1 MLKKITLLP
10 ALFVALALAGCSK
23 KTEDPTPTT
32 PALSAKATLLT
43 APKWRIT
50 AIVGSTTFNGQT
62 TTTNNYA
69 LLPVCQQDDFYKF
82 NTDFSAV
89 ADAGVVRCAPTDP
102 QTKTG
107 TWSFNAAETQITTI
121 DPSRP
126 VGSLGQSTTAD
137 LIQLTNTTL
146 VVKTTT
152 NQNLGGSTIVATA
165 TTTYAA
171 F

>member
-1 MLKKITLLP
+1 MLKKTALLP
-10 ALFVALALAGCSK
+10 VLILAIGLASCSK
-23 KTEDPTPTT
+23 KTDDPTPTT
-32 PALSAKATLLT
+32 PTLSAKVTLLT
-43 APKWRIT
+43 TPKWRIT
-50 AIVGSTTFNGQT
+50 AIVGGTTFNGQT
-62 TTTNNYA
+62 TTTNSYA

-89 ADAGVVRCAPTDP
+89 ADAGVVRCAPSDP

-126 VGSLGQSTTAD
+126 VGSLGQNTTAD

-152 NQNLGGSTIVATA
+152 NQTVGGYTIISTA
-165 TTTYAA
+165 TTTYTA